1 MKKEDILNW
10 LVEWFEN
17 NSMIEATEI
26 RKKITSSY
34 FEEGL
39 IDSFIFIRLISDIEE
54 KYHIEFNNEQ
64 FEDRSFSTVEGLAEI
79 IERSIQ

>member
-10 LVEWFEN
+10 LVIWFGN
-17 NSMIEATEI
+17 NSTVDATVV
-26 RKKITSSY
+26 RDKIYSSY

-39 IDSFIFIRLISDIEE
+39 IDSFVFIRLISDIEE
-54 KYHIEFNNEQ
+54 KYHIEFSNEQ
-64 FEDRSFSTVEGLAEI
+64 FEDRNFSTISGLAEI